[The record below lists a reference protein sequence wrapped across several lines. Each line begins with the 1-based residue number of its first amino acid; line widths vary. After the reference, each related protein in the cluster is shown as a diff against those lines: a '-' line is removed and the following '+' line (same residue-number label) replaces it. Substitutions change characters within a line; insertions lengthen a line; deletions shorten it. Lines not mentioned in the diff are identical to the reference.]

1 MYKVI
6 KVVVLAV
13 LGLLATSNVFAE
25 NKSVTVTGKATLKV
39 IPDVAYVTLYVR
51 ASGLLMADAAKK
63 ADQKVEEIKSITQTK
78 FKDIQV
84 IEVSDTSVGEAERE
98 SWNPDRKEDIP
109 RPEIIRRIRFTI
121 NPDQTKAYELVDVAM
136 RAGALIQVPS
146 STRYMEDIRSIVIY
160 GLLKSTEIEAKVR
173 EAAMEDARQE
183 ALKWAKITGNKLG
196 DVLKIECPGSSQ
208 NGFPIRVMG
217 RESDYPTALISMN
230 SNEITASN
238 SICVTFEMKY

>member
-6 KVVVLAV
+6 KIVVLAV

-25 NKSVTVTGKATLKV
+25 NKIVTVTGKATLKT

-51 ASGLLMADAAKK
+51 ATGLLMADAAKK
-63 ADQKVEEIKSITQTK
+63 ADQKVEEIKSVTQAK
-78 FKDIQV
+78 FKDIQA

-98 SWNPDRKEDIP
+98 NWSPDRKEDIP
-109 RPEIIRRIRFTI
+109 RPEITRRIRFTI

-136 RAGALIQVPS
+136 RVGALIQIPS

-160 GLLKSTEIEAKVR
+160 GLLKSADIEAKVR

-183 ALKWAKITGNKLG
+183 ALKWAKITGSKLG
-196 DVLKIECPGSSQ
+196 DVLKIECPGSGQS
-208 NGFPIRVMG
+208 GFPIRFMG
-217 RESDYPTALISMN
+217 RESDYSTALISM
-230 SNEITASN
+230 SPNEIVVSN
-238 SICVTFEMKY
+238 SICVTFEMKK